1 MADYAS
7 DAALNTYGIISLEDF
22 DKYCH
27 YVAGLVGIGLTN
39 LFIASCLE
47 TEITARDEAL

>member
-1 MADYAS
+1 MADYAT
-7 DAALNTYGIISLEDF
+7 DAALNTYGIISLGDF

-39 LFIASCLE
+39 LFIASGLE
-47 TEITARDEAL
+47 TEITTRDEAL